1 VDVSASRPTPLF
13 IQPGDFMDGYSTYS
27 LYQAIKLHF
36 TSESYNFFQYDGKTR
51 VSIDAFQKRRDKFLF
66 HRLARKYRDDEM
78 VPFLVANFVHS
89 DNNWTKSLL
98 EEQAEETYRDWKR
111 TTDSMSKVYTE
122 DLQKICPDPKEFNNL
137 FKVEDGQFPPLLN
150 LLMQKEVTI
159 ETMVILN
166 NIFDFIR
173 IWDKKISDDIIYPK
187 VSRKVRK
194 YGAFLA
200 VNVDKYKLLTKE
212 TLLAQQNTI

>member
-1 VDVSASRPTPLF
+1 
-13 IQPGDFMDGYSTYS
+13 MNGYDLYCI
-27 LYQAIKLHF
+27 YQAIKLHF

-51 VSIDAFQKRRDKFLF
+51 VSVDAFQKRRDKFLF

-89 DNNWTKSLL
+89 DDNWTKSLL
-98 EEQAEETYRDWKR
+98 EDQAEETYRDWKR
-111 TTDSMSKVYTE
+111 TTDSMSKIYIE

-137 FKVEDGQFPPLLN
+137 FKVEDGQFPKLLVAF
-150 LLMQKEVTI
+150 LQKDVTI
-159 ETMVILN
+159 ETLVILN
-166 NIFDFIR
+166 NIFNFIS

-194 YGAFLA
+194 YGAFLN
-200 VNVDKYKLLTKE
+200 VNVDKYKTLTKDY
-212 TLLAQQNTI
+212 LVNHAP

>member
-1 VDVSASRPTPLF
+1 
-13 IQPGDFMDGYSTYS
+13 MNGYDLYCI
-27 LYQAIKLHF
+27 YQAIKLHF
-36 TSESYNFFQYDGKTR
+36 TSENYNFFQYDGKTR
-51 VSIDAFQKRRDKFLF
+51 VSVDAFQKRRDKFLF

-89 DNNWTKSLL
+89 DDNWTKSLL
-98 EEQAEETYRDWKR
+98 EDQAEETYRDWKR
-111 TTDSMSKVYTE
+111 TTDSMTKVYLE

-137 FKVEDGQFPPLLN
+137 FKVEDGQFPKLLVAF
-150 LLMQKEVTI
+150 LQKDVTI
-159 ETMVILN
+159 ETLVILN
-166 NIFDFIR
+166 NIFNFIK

-200 VNVDKYKLLTKE
+200 VNVDKYKQLTKE
-212 TLLAQQNTI
+212 TLLANENDI

>member
-1 VDVSASRPTPLF
+1 
-13 IQPGDFMDGYSTYS
+13 MNGYDLYCT
-27 LYQAIKLHF
+27 YQAIKLHF
-36 TSESYNFFQYDGKTR
+36 TSESYNFFHYDGKTR

-78 VPFLVANFVHS
+78 VAFLVANFVHS
-89 DNNWTKSLL
+89 DGNWTKSLL
-98 EEQAEETYRDWKR
+98 EDEAEETYRDWKR
-111 TTDSMSKVYTE
+111 TTDSMSKIYVE
-122 DLQKICPDPKEFNNL
+122 DLQKIATKETFNDL
-137 FKVEDGQFPPLLN
+137 FKVEDGQFPKLLVTF
-150 LLMQKEVTI
+150 LQKDVTI

-187 VSRKVRK
+187 VSRKIRK

-200 VNVDKYKLLTKE
+200 VNVDKYKLLTRE
-212 TLLAQQNTI
+212 TLLAD

>member
-1 VDVSASRPTPLF
+1 
-13 IQPGDFMDGYSTYS
+13 MNGYDLYCI
-27 LYQAIKLHF
+27 YQAIKLHF

-51 VSIDAFQKRRDKFLF
+51 VSVDAFQKRRDKFLF

-89 DNNWTKSLL
+89 DDNWTKSLL
-98 EEQAEETYRDWKR
+98 EDQAEETYRDWKR
-111 TTDSMSKVYTE
+111 TTDSMTKVYLE
-122 DLQKICPDPKEFNNL
+122 DLQKICPDPKKFNNL
-137 FKVEDGQFPPLLN
+137 FKVEDGQFPKLLVAF
-150 LLMQKEVTI
+150 LQKDVTI
-159 ETMVILN
+159 ETLVILN
-166 NIFDFIR
+166 NIFNFIQ

-212 TLLAQQNTI
+212 TLLANENAI

>member
-1 VDVSASRPTPLF
+1 
-13 IQPGDFMDGYSTYS
+13 MNGYDLYCT
-27 LYQAIKLHF
+27 YQAIKLHF
-36 TSESYNFFQYDGKTR
+36 TSESYNFFHYDGKTR

-89 DNNWTKSLL
+89 DDNWTKSLL
-98 EEQAEETYRDWKR
+98 EDEAEETYKDWKR
-111 TTDSMSKVYTE
+111 TTDSMSKIYVE
-122 DLQKICPDPKEFNNL
+122 DLQKIATKETFNDL
-137 FKVEDGQFPPLLN
+137 FKVEDGQFPKLLIAF
-150 LLMQKEVTI
+150 LQKDVTI

-187 VSRKVRK
+187 MSRKIRK

-200 VNVDKYKLLTKE
+200 VNVDKYKILTKE
-212 TLLAQQNTI
+212 TLLGD

>member
-1 VDVSASRPTPLF
+1 LN
-13 IQPGDFMDGYSTYS
+13 GYDLYCT
-27 LYQAIKLHF
+27 YQAIKLHF
-36 TSESYNFFQYDGKTR
+36 TSENYNFFHYDGKTR

-89 DNNWTKSLL
+89 DDNWTKSLL
-98 EEQAEETYRDWKR
+98 EDEAEETYRDWKR
-111 TTDSMSKVYTE
+111 TTDSMSKIYVE
-122 DLQKICPDPKEFNNL
+122 DLQKIATKETFNDL
-137 FKVEDGQFPPLLN
+137 FKVEDGQFPKLLVTF
-150 LLMQKEVTI
+150 LQKDVTI

-187 VSRKVRK
+187 VSRKIRK

-212 TLLAQQNTI
+212 TLLAD

>member
-1 VDVSASRPTPLF
+1 
-13 IQPGDFMDGYSTYS
+13 MNGYDLYG

-36 TSESYNFFQYDGKTR
+36 TSETYNFFQYDGKTR

-89 DNNWTKSLL
+89 DDIWTKSLL
-98 EEQAEETYRDWKR
+98 EEEAEQTYREWKR
-111 TTDSMSKVYTE
+111 VTDSMTKIYVE
-122 DLQKICPDPKEFNNL
+122 DLQKIATKETFNDL
-137 FKVEDGQFPPLLN
+137 FKVEDGQFPKLLVHF
-150 LLMQKEVTI
+150 LQKDVTI

-166 NIFDFIR
+166 NIFDFIK
-173 IWDKKISDDIIYPK
+173 IWDKKVSDDIIYPK
-187 VSRKVRK
+187 VSRKIRK

-200 VNVDKYKLLTKE
+200 VNVDKYKSLTKE
-212 TLLAQQNTI
+212 TLLGDENTI

>member
-1 VDVSASRPTPLF
+1 
-13 IQPGDFMDGYSTYS
+13 MNGYDLYG

-36 TSESYNFFQYDGKTR
+36 TSESYNFFHYDGKTR
-51 VSIDAFQKRRDKFLF
+51 ISVDAFQKRRDKFLF

-89 DNNWTKSLL
+89 DDNWTKSLL
-98 EEQAEETYRDWKR
+98 EEEAESTYREWKR
-111 TTDSMSKVYTE
+111 KTDSMSKIYVE
-122 DLQKICPDPKEFNNL
+122 DLEKIASKDNFNEL
-137 FKVEDGQFPPLLN
+137 FKVEDGQFPKLLTAFLQN
-150 LLMQKEVTI
+150 DVTI

-187 VSRKVRK
+187 VSRKIRK
-194 YGAFLA
+194 YGSFLN
-200 VNVDKYKLLTKE
+200 VNVDKYKALTKE
-212 TLLAQQNTI
+212 TLLGDRNAI

>member
-1 VDVSASRPTPLF
+1 LN
-13 IQPGDFMDGYSTYS
+13 GYDLYCT
-27 LYQAIKLHF
+27 YQAIKLHF
-36 TSESYNFFQYDGKTR
+36 TSENYNFFHYDGKTR

-89 DNNWTKSLL
+89 DDNWTKSLL
-98 EEQAEETYRDWKR
+98 EDQAEETYRDWKR
-111 TTDSMSKVYTE
+111 TTDSMTKVYLE

-137 FKVEDGQFPPLLN
+137 FKVEDGQFPKLLVAF
-150 LLMQKEVTI
+150 LQKDVTI
-159 ETMVILN
+159 ETLVILN
-166 NIFDFIR
+166 NIFNFIQ

-200 VNVDKYKLLTKE
+200 VNVDKYKQLTKE
-212 TLLAQQNTI
+212 TLLADENAI

>member
-1 VDVSASRPTPLF
+1 
-13 IQPGDFMDGYSTYS
+13 MNGYDLYCT
-27 LYQAIKLHF
+27 YQAIKLHF
-36 TSESYNFFQYDGKTR
+36 TSESYNFFHYDGKTR

-89 DNNWTKSLL
+89 DDNWTKSLL
-98 EEQAEETYRDWKR
+98 EDEAEETYRDWKR
-111 TTDSMSKVYTE
+111 TTDSMSKIYVE
-122 DLQKICPDPKEFNNL
+122 DLQKIATKETFNDL
-137 FKVEDGQFPPLLN
+137 FKVEDGQFPKLLVTF
-150 LLMQKEVTI
+150 LQKDVTI

-187 VSRKVRK
+187 VSRKIRK

-212 TLLAQQNTI
+212 TLLAD

>member
-1 VDVSASRPTPLF
+1 LN
-13 IQPGDFMDGYSTYS
+13 GYDLYCT
-27 LYQAIKLHF
+27 YQAIKLHF
-36 TSESYNFFQYDGKTR
+36 TSENYNFFHYDGKTR

-89 DNNWTKSLL
+89 DDNWTKSLL
-98 EEQAEETYRDWKR
+98 EDEAEETYRDWKR
-111 TTDSMSKVYTE
+111 TTDSMSKIY
-122 DLQKICPDPKEFNNL
+122 
-137 FKVEDGQFPPLLN
+137 VEDGQFPKLLVTF
-150 LLMQKEVTI
+150 LQKDVTI

-187 VSRKVRK
+187 VSRKIRK
-194 YGAFLA
+194 YGSFLA

-212 TLLAQQNTI
+212 TLLAD

>member
-1 VDVSASRPTPLF
+1 LN
-13 IQPGDFMDGYSTYS
+13 GYDLYG

-36 TSESYNFFQYDGKTR
+36 TSEKYNFFQYDGKTR

-89 DNNWTKSLL
+89 DDNWTKSLL
-98 EEQAEETYRDWKR
+98 EEEAESTYREWKR
-111 TTDSMSKVYTE
+111 KTDSMSKIYVE
-122 DLQKICPDPKEFNNL
+122 DLEKIANKDNFNEL
-137 FKVEDGQFPPLLN
+137 FKVEDGQFPKLLVAF
-150 LLMQKEVTI
+150 LQKDVTI

-187 VSRKVRK
+187 VSRKIRK
-194 YGAFLA
+194 YGSFLN
-200 VNVDKYKLLTKE
+200 VNVDKYKILTKE
-212 TLLAQQNTI
+212 TLLAD